1 MFVDTKETAFLQ
13 DLTKPSL
20 DAVQDM
26 SKQPVFGDI
35 LRAAREAQGLSQV
48 ELAAKSDVPRC
59 NVSRIENSRIYPR
72 LQTMRLLAAG
82 LGAQLVI
89 GFKTDPKGETT

>member
-1 MFVDTKETAFLQ
+1 M
-13 DLTKPSL
+13 P
-20 DAVQDM
+20 
-26 SKQPVFGDI
+26 KQPVFGDI
-35 LRAAREAQGLSQV
+35 LRAAREAQGLSQRQ
-48 ELAAKSDVPRC
+48 LAAKAGVPRT

-89 GFKTDPKGETT
+89 GFKPDDTAAPAPASDQDHPQSTRA